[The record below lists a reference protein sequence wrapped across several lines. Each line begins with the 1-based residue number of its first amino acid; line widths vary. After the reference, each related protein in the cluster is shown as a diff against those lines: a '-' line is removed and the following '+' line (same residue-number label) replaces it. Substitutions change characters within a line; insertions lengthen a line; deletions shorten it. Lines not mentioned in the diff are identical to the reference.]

1 MKKLLTIMLTIL
13 LLASIAGCKHSTE
26 TEVSTTRSL
35 DDLQR
40 EFNQI
45 EKELNSLDEN
55 DEKRRDLM
63 QKMVDNLAEQSKYMT
78 SNDGEDVSHS
88 VSDTSQ
94 SSQTNSNT
102 AYTLTAGDYEI
113 PVDVAEG
120 KYDVVCTS
128 GDGVFNVYDPE
139 NGYVI
144 SETMNITKE
153 YGITERKNAT
163 LKSGQTVN
171 ITGTLTVDLIS
182 K

>member
-1 MKKLLTIMLTIL
+1 MKKILTITLTIL
-13 LLASIAGCKHSTE
+13 LLASVAGCNNSNENKLST
-26 TEVSTTRSL
+26 SNSL
-35 DDLQR
+35 EDLQA

-55 DEKRRDLM
+55 DEKRRELM
-63 QKMVDNLAEQSKYMT
+63 QRMVDNLAEQAKYMN
-78 SNDGEDVSHS
+78 NDGESVSHS

-94 SSQTNSNT
+94 SPQTNST
-102 AYTLTAGDYEI
+102 AAYTLTAGDYEI
-113 PVDVAEG
+113 PVDVVEG

-128 GDGVFNVYDPE
+128 GNGVFNVYDPE
-139 NGYVI
+139 NGYII

-163 LKSGQTVN
+163 LKSGQAIN
-171 ITGTLTVDLIS
+171 ITGTLTIDLIS